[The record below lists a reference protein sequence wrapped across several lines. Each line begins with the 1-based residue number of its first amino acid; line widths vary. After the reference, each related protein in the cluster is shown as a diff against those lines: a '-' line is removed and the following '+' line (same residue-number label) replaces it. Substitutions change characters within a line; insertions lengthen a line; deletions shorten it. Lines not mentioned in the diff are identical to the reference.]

1 MLSLPGDRTPE
12 EARLEREGCIRTLQV
27 FRYNL
32 FQKESK
38 VHQVDAFA
46 DLLYYEE
53 ELRRNCQEE
62 IALKQKL
69 KDDLDI
75 WGPDLPS
82 FDKEMSRLHQENW
95 LSTRYW
101 WYTRGWIIGNSG
113 PLKRAF
119 ELWRSYPQWYMH
131 PILVEDCKSRGGCCG
146 RDCGCC
152 FDSQRVLDYALEGA
166 VESRSIY
173 DDDEQD

>member
-1 MLSLPGDRTPE
+1 MSSSDPTDTPSNSKDGSELMDPKNLLDPKMLIFPGDKTPE

-53 ELRRNCQEE
+53 EIRRNCQEE

-113 PLKRAF
+113 PL
-119 ELWRSYPQWYMH
+119 
-131 PILVEDCKSRGGCCG
+131 
-146 RDCGCC
+146 
-152 FDSQRVLDYALEGA
+152 
-166 VESRSIY
+166 
-173 DDDEQD
+173 